1 MSSSI
6 PGRREFMLRGV
17 RFNYVYAFQPQVNR
31 KTGKKTYG
39 VQILLPSNDPQWGQ
53 ITQAIKDVAAEKWGD
68 AAPQILA
75 QLKLNNKIVL
85 KNGTTNKP
93 GNPDYAGQHFMQCNH
108 KGPFRVVETRGGVN
122 VELTESDNR
131 PRSGDYGNISVAIY
145 AHTFEEG
152 KGIFADVMGIQYVRK
167 GTPLGTGGRI
177 ASVDE
182 FGVEPSDA
190 DGAVPAASTVVTPTS
205 GGVDDL
211 MG

>member
-1 MSSSI
+1 MSTMS
-6 PGRREFMLRGV
+6 GRREFMLKGV
-17 RFNYVYAFQPQVNR
+17 RFNYVFAFQPQTNR
-31 KTGKKTYG
+31 QTGKKTYG
-39 VQILLPSNDPQWGQ
+39 VQIILPSNDPQWAAV
-53 ITQAIKDVAAEKWGD
+53 TQAIKDVAVEKWPAD
-68 AAPQILA
+68 HAAVLA
-75 QLKLNNKIVL
+75 SLKVNNKICL

-122 VELTESDNR
+122 TELTEADGR

-145 AHTFEEG
+145 AHQFPEG

-167 GTPLGTGGRI
+167 GTPLGGGGRI

-190 DGAVPAASTVVTPTS
+190 DGAVPASTVVAPA